1 MLAEH
6 AAKIPGQVPL
16 RIVTTQGVDWP
27 TQLAALRTRGLDL
40 EVLHADDPVRNLDDL
55 RRSEAVESKAEVRRE
70 AWRQMA
76 ALDGESKALRALLPR
91 LQRLAPGRG
100 ELQDPRLQD
109 VARIAAAEMAFWNT
123 VLGQAP
129 GVDEPAAPA
138 PLPAATAMRVAPG
151 QADESSLVAT
161 ALNGAR
167 LQIGPRRWIVART
180 AWDHVRTQC
189 RAVAEHATSVAA
201 RTRDEQIAARYRD
214 LAAQCDAV
222 VRELDALLT
231 K

>member
-1 MLAEH
+1 
-6 AAKIPGQVPL
+6 
-16 RIVTTQGVDWP
+16 
-27 TQLAALRTRGLDL
+27 
-40 EVLHADDPVRNLDDL
+40 
-55 RRSEAVESKAEVRRE
+55 
-70 AWRQMA
+70 
-76 ALDGESKALRALLPR
+76 
-91 LQRLAPGRG
+91 
-100 ELQDPRLQD
+100 
-109 VARIAAAEMAFWNT
+109 MAFWDT
-123 VLGQAP
+123 VLGQTPA
-129 GVDEPAAPA
+129 VDEPAAPA
-138 PLPAATAMRVAPG
+138 PLPAATATRVAPG
-151 QADESSLVAT
+151 QADESSLIAT

-167 LQIGPRRWIVART
+167 LQLGPRRWIVART